1 MPSTH
6 KRNTE
11 GLKAFA
17 IKKKEKTVQKVDK
30 AIQELV
36 KKKEKINFNTVSMA
50 ADVSKGFLYTNNEIR
65 QRIENLRKQ
74 QSGLPSAKLE
84 KRLMSDASKDVL
96 LAAKNKKI
104 KEQAEEIKRLKKELM
119 NLRGKIYEQ

>member
-11 GLKAFA
+11 GIKAFA
-17 IKKKEKTVQKVDK
+17 I
-30 AIQELV
+30 
-36 KKKEKINFNTVSMA
+36 KKKEKINFNTVSIA

-65 QRIENLRKQ
+65 KRIENLRKQ
-74 QSGLPSAKLE
+74 QNGLPSAKHE
-84 KRLMSDASKDVL
+84 KRLMSGASKDVL

-119 NLRGKIYEQ
+119 YLRGKIYEQ